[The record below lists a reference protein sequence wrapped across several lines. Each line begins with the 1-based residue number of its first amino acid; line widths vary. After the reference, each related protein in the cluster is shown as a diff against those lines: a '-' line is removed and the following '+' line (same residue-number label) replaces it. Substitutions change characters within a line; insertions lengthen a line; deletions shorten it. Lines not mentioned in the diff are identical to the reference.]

1 MKHSIFSILLSLS
14 LFSIAAP
21 ARADFTGVVVS
32 VGDGDTLTVKGPA
45 QQNMTVR
52 LACIDA
58 PERAQAP
65 WGEAARTQLKSL
77 VTADKMVTVRE
88 IEKDR
93 YGRTVGELFLG
104 GKSINLSMVQSGH
117 AVVYQQYLNAC
128 AGTKQQYLKA
138 EANAKQNK
146 LAFWSQACL
155 ILPWD
160 FRAGKTT
167 CATPVQKTRISYV
180 PGTCKA
186 LKAQGIR
193 GPFYRDQ
200 GDLNYTPAR
209 DRDRDGI
216 ACE

>member
-1 MKHSIFSILLSLS
+1 MILFLG
-14 LFSIAAP
+14 LFSIALP

-32 VGDGDTLTVKGPA
+32 IGDGDTLTVKAPT
-45 QQNMTVR
+45 QQKVTVR

-58 PERAQAP
+58 PERSQAP
-65 WGEAARTQLKSL
+65 WGAAATRQLKSL
-77 VTADKMVTVRE
+77 VSIGHQITVRE
-88 IEKDR
+88 IETDR

-104 GKSINLSMVQSGH
+104 GKSLNLSMVQSGH
-117 AVVYQQYLNAC
+117 AVVYYQYLNAC
-128 AGTKQQYLKA
+128 AGTKQQYLEA
-138 EANAKQNK
+138 EANAKQQK
-146 LAFWSQACL
+146 LAFWSQTCL
-155 ILPWD
+155 ILPWE

-167 CATPVQKTRISYV
+167 CGTPTPKNNIGYV

-200 GDLNYTPAR
+200 GDPNYTPAR

>member
-1 MKHSIFSILLSLS
+1 MKRSIFSILLFLG
-14 LFSIAAP
+14 LFSISAP
-21 ARADFTGVVVS
+21 AQADFTGVVVS
-32 VGDGDTLTVKGPA
+32 VGDGDTLTVKGPT
-45 QQNMTVR
+45 QQNVTVR

-65 WGEAARTQLKSL
+65 WGAAATTRLKSF
-77 VTADKMVTVRE
+77 VPVGNRITVRE

-93 YGRTVGELFLG
+93 YGRTVGELFLD
-104 GKSINLSMVQSGH
+104 GKSINLSLVQSGH
-117 AVVYQQYLNAC
+117 AVVYPQYLNAC
-128 AGTKQQYLKA
+128 SGTKQQYLDA

-146 LAFWSQACL
+146 LAFWSQAC
-155 ILPWD
+155 ITLPWD

-167 CATPVQKTRISYV
+167 CATPGQKTRIGYV

-186 LKAQGIR
+186 LKSQGIR

-200 GDLNYTPAR
+200 GDPNYTPAR

>member
-1 MKHSIFSILLSLS
+1 MNRSIFSILLSLG

-32 VGDGDTLTVKGPA
+32 VGDGDTLTVKGPN

-65 WGEAARTQLKSL
+65 WGAAATTRLKSF
-77 VTADKMVTVRE
+77 VPAGNRVTVRE

-93 YGRTVGELFLG
+93 YGRTVAELFVG
-104 GKSINLSMVQSGH
+104 SKSINLSMVQSGH
-117 AVVYQQYLNAC
+117 AVVYHQYLNAC
-128 AGTKQQYLKA
+128 AGTKQQYLNA

-155 ILPWD
+155 TLPWD

-167 CATPVQKTRISYV
+167 CATPVPKTRIGYV

-193 GPFYRDQ
+193 GPFYQNQ
-200 GDLNYTPAR
+200 GDPNYTPAR